1 MKTLNDVSERI
12 RQIRKELRIT
22 QSKYAEI
29 LGVSRSYLSEV
40 ESGKSKPN
48 VNMLVGL
55 AKFVPDVDMQW
66 VLTGEK
72 NTATAGYSL
81 DLHLMSSIG
90 SIVESYFLSY
100 ESGETGILDPFRNC
114 TDQQKEII
122 KELTPLISR
131 FRKDHARLV
140 CSISS
145 VIYEK
150 VSGIKDESLRQE
162 TIQSSANDHV
172 RVAVQNMHMQAGDVG
187 GIKYEIGSSQESQ
200 DT

>member
-22 QSKYAEI
+22 QSKYAEM

-55 AKFVPDVDMQW
+55 AKCFPGVNMQW
-66 VLTGEK
+66 VLTGVK
-72 NTATAGYSL
+72 TMHSL

-90 SIVESYFLSY
+90 SILESYFLSY

-114 TDQQKEII
+114 TDQQKEVI

-162 TIQSSANDHV
+162 IIESSVKDHV
-172 RVAVQNMHMQAGDVG
+172 RVAVQNMHMQGGDVG
-187 GIKYEIGSSQESQ
+187 GIKYEIGSSQEPQ
-200 DT
+200 DS

>member
-1 MKTLNDVSERI
+1 MNAFADVSFRI
-12 RQIRKELRIT
+12 KQIRKDARIT
-22 QSKYAEI
+22 QSEFAEM
-29 LGVSRSYLSEV
+29 LGVSRSYMSDV
-40 ESGKSKPN
+40 ESGKRKPN
-48 VNMLVGL
+48 VNILAGL
-55 AKFVPDVDMQW
+55 SKSFPDISMQW
-66 VLTGEK
+66 VLTGVK
-72 NTATAGYSL
+72 TRHSL

-200 DT
+200 DS